1 MLSLLLCFVALLCT
15 IVPARD
21 APGEAVPASRH
32 KVAPSH
38 SKKKTP
44 ASGGSE
50 SAHPGARRTGG
61 RKSDKGRS
69 SAGKRSSALSKAA
82 AQRNLKIRSAFIA
95 SAQLRPMAQQLA
107 ATRSPQAYHGVET
120 YARQHTGEAAAAAY
134 LALGHAAALDHRY
147 VDALS
152 AFHQAKSSGEVLD
165 DYADF
170 LAAQAA
176 FHANRGREA
185 YSLLLHF
192 GEQYPDSI
200 FVQNAPVLLANLHL
214 QQDDGEGAIQSLTS
228 VQGSPVS
235 THADFLFTLARAL
248 PGNRKYLAGEL
259 PLSGD
264 LPQTASQQRGSAIAT
279 AAPGHVDGPFP
290 GRA

>member
-1 MLSLLLCFVALLCT
+1 
-15 IVPARD
+15 
-21 APGEAVPASRH
+21 
-32 KVAPSH
+32 
-38 SKKKTP
+38 
-44 ASGGSE
+44 
-50 SAHPGARRTGG
+50 
-61 RKSDKGRS
+61 
-69 SAGKRSSALSKAA
+69 
-82 AQRNLKIRSAFIA
+82 
-95 SAQLRPMAQQLA
+95 MAQQLA

-235 THADFLFTLARAL
+235 THADFLFTLARAYQAT
-248 PGNRKYLAGEL
+248 GNTSQASSLYREIYLKQ
-259 PLSGD
+259 PLSNEAAQSRQQLQAMSMD
-264 LPQTASQQRGSAIAT
+264 LSPAELKVHADQLFNAKRYAEASEQYHAIAKGALSSADQDALAIYAAVCDLKLKHLSRREVEKLPET
-279 AAPGHVDGPFP
+279 SDDSAAPQALPAL
-290 GRA
+290 RAPAK